1 MIMLN
6 CRFFSP
12 LRGDAA
18 ERQRGVNM
26 NRIQITKLFIVI
38 LAFIT
43 RVSLSYSQSVDYQ
56 AVFGSDWT
64 KAEAFA
70 AENKNWIEPLL
81 KKHNISY
88 PLAIAVIF
96 PELVRY
102 SALRD
107 KMETTLLKTLYVNLG
122 EYYANFS
129 VGQLQMKPSFAE
141 SIRNQAPSV
150 LSRRSGIAFMDET
163 EFSDIKNY
171 RKSIVTDLEDPKIQF
186 RYLIAFIKICEKRFK
201 TSRMDEITRVR
212 FMATVYNYGIDKSFD
227 QITSMMDKKYY
238 NTKLFKTE
246 NYSYSDVSVFW
257 YKQYLSKE

>member
-1 MIMLN
+1 VRTLFAILI
-6 CRFFSP
+6 FF
-12 LRGDAA
+12 
-18 ERQRGVNM
+18 
-26 NRIQITKLFIVI
+26 
-38 LAFIT
+38 
-43 RVSLSYSQSVDYQ
+43 YSFVLLQSQTPDYESI
-56 AVFGSDWT
+56 FGSDWT
-64 KAEAFA
+64 KAVAFET
-70 AENKNWIEPLL
+70 ENREWIEPLL

-129 VGQLQMKPSFAE
+129 IGQLQMKPSFAE
-141 SIRNQAPSV
+141 SIREQAPSV
-150 LSRRSGIAFMDET
+150 LSRRSGINFMEET

-171 RKSIVTDLEDPKIQF
+171 RKSIVTDLEDPQIQF
-186 RYLIAFIKICEKRFK
+186 KYLIAFIKICEKRYK
-201 TSRMDEITRVR
+201 TNKMDEITRIR
-212 FMATVYNYGIDKSFD
+212 FLATAYNYGIDKSTD
-227 QITSMMDKKYY
+227 QVNNMMDKKFY

-257 YKQYLSKE
+257 YRQYQSEEKK

>member
-1 MIMLN
+1 M
-6 CRFFSP
+6 S
-12 LRGDAA
+12 
-18 ERQRGVNM
+18 
-26 NRIQITKLFIVI
+26 RIRKMKPIHLLLVFLFQIN
-38 LAFIT
+38 
-43 RVSLSYSQSVDYQ
+43 LSYSQDLDYK
-56 AVFGSDWT
+56 AIFESDWT
-64 KAEAFA
+64 KAVAFET
-70 AENKNWIEPLL
+70 ENREWIEPLL

-129 VGQLQMKPSFAE
+129 IGQLQMKPSFAE
-141 SIRNQAPSV
+141 SIRKQAPSV
-150 LSRRSGIAFMDET
+150 LSRRSGITFMDET

-186 RYLIAFIKICEKRFK
+186 RYLIAFIKICEKRYK
-201 TSRMDEITRVR
+201 TNKMDDLTRIR
-212 FMATVYNYGIDKSFD
+212 FLATAYNYGIDKSID
-227 QITSMMDKKYY
+227 EVNNMIYKKFY

-257 YKQYLSKE
+257 YRQYQ